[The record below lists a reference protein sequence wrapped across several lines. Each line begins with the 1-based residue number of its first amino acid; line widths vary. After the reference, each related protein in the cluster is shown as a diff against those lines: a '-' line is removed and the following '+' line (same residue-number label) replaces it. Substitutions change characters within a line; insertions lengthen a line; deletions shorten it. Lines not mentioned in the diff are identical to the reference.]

1 LGWIFFWGILLA
13 VCVAALVIAWRNWTP
28 NPTAAKALEPTEPTL
43 ERLLAHA
50 NPQTV
55 AELWRQA
62 ENLAQ
67 QGRFLDAV
75 RSLYLAVLAYLHRS
89 NRIRYEPTR
98 TNGEY
103 LDQLRAHGPL
113 QDSFRGL
120 TGIFELK
127 WYGERT
133 CGSEDFASCRQLAE
147 AIRKFEIRN
156 PKSE

>member
-1 LGWIFFWGILLA
+1 M
-13 VCVAALVIAWRNWTP
+13 
-28 NPTAAKALEPTEPTL
+28 
-43 ERLLAHA
+43 
-50 NPQTV
+50 

-67 QGRFLDAV
+67 QGRFLDGV

-103 LDQLRAHGPL
+103 LDQLRSHRPL

-133 CGSEDFASCRQLAE
+133 CGSDDFASCRQLAE